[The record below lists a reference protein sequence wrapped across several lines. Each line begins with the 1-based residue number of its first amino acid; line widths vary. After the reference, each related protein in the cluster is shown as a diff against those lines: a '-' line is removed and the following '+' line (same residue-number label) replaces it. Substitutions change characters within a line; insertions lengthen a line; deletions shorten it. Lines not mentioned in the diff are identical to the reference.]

1 MRSTEHDP
9 RWRLRRFAERTF
21 DRQTLERVIF
31 PALADVEFECADDAG
46 TSRLVRWRA
55 YWGLWKAIALCLL
68 TDWGRNARPLAEG
81 VVTRMTVI
89 FPIVIGVVMVPALN
103 AAWARPL
110 VPGRPF
116 LLMSLAQAFLFAL
129 PIAFFFAVALE
140 RHARSLRQL
149 LPAVFAMSLTCTLV
163 TMTVTLSVVPRANQ
177 VYRKAVHEQLKA
189 PADPALDSLGSGE
202 WTFTELVRKARS
214 ETPERE
220 RSAARHALGMR
231 LATST
236 LPIVLGFLAL
246 GIAGYPWM
254 HSLFL
259 GMWVLMFYVAGLRA
273 AAVSPFQGP
282 SVRGIWVVNA
292 VFVLVGLSMVW
303 FRPSPADAEPKGYII
318 S

>member
-1 MRSTEHDP
+1 MTSTE
-9 RWRLRRFAERTF
+9 RGAGSRLRRFAERTF
-21 DRQTLERVIF
+21 EPQTLERVIL
-31 PALADVEFECADDAG
+31 PALADLEFECAGDADA
-46 TSRLVRWRA
+46 SRLVRWRA

-68 TDWGRNARPLAEG
+68 TDWSRNGRPLAEG
-81 VVTRMTVI
+81 VATRMTVI

-103 AAWARPL
+103 AAYARPL
-110 VPGRPF
+110 VPGPF
-116 LLMSLAQAFLFAL
+116 LLMSLAQAFVFAL

-140 RHARSLRQL
+140 RHLRSPRQL
-149 LPAVFAMSLTCTLV
+149 LPAVFAMALACTLL

-177 VYRKAVHEQLKA
+177 AYRQAAYERLKA
-189 PADPALDSLGSGE
+189 PADPALDSSGSGE
-202 WTFTELVRKARS
+202 LTFTELVRRARS
-214 ETPERE
+214 GTPERE

-246 GIAGYPWM
+246 GIAGYPWT

-292 VFVLVGLSMVW
+292 AFVLVGLSMVW
-303 FRPSPADAEPKGYII
+303 SRPSPTDAEPKGYII